1 MATQI
6 TALPAVPSRSSS
18 PDTFSND
25 ADLFLG
31 ALPLFRTEANQVAVE
46 AEADA
51 ATASSAAST
60 ATTQADIATTK
71 AAEAAASAVSAVNA
85 PGTSGTSTTSTTV
98 GTGAKTLTTQTGKA
112 WVVGQ
117 YVTIARTSAPST
129 TNMFGIITAYV
140 TGTGSITVDVSS
152 ITGSGTFTDWTIAL
166 AGPNVT
172 NLPFANI
179 TSKPTTL
186 AGYGV
191 TDAVGQ
197 VVILASGTNL
207 NTVVNSGFYRLSDTH
222 TNWPPSG
229 ADFGELIVSRGGDT
243 IMQIVSGYNKYT
255 VWFRTGNPSDVGG
268 VGSWGTWRLL
278 GGNEYVVVTS
288 GTFTCSVSHTYVL
301 TTTSAPTLP
310 ASPVA
315 GDWVKFVNRSGLANI
330 VISRNAQNIMGL
342 AENMTI
348 DGINASFKL
357 VFADATRGWVLV

>member
-6 TALPAVPSRSSS
+6 TELPAVPSRSSS

-31 ALPLFRTEANQVAVE
+31 ALPTFRTEINQVATE

-51 ATASSAAST
+51 ATASSGAST
-60 ATTQADIATTK
+60 ATTQAGIATTK
-71 AAEAAASAVSAVNA
+71 AAEAAASALSAVNA

-152 ITGSGTFTDWTIAL
+152 ITGSGTFTDWTIGL
-166 AGPNVT
+166 AGPNIT

-179 TSKPTTL
+179 TSKPTTIS
-186 AGYGV
+186 GYGI
-191 TDAVGQ
+191 TDAVVQ
-197 VVILASGTNL
+197 TSTLATSTDL
-207 NTVVNSGFYRLSDTH
+207 NTIVTSGFYRIGVTPV
-222 TNWPPSG
+222 NAPPSVDYG
-229 ADFGELIVSRGGDT
+229 QLIVSRGQDT
-243 IMQIVSGYNKYT
+243 VLQIATQYQTGV
-255 VWFRTGNPSDVGG
+255 VWFRHGSPTQVGG
-268 VGSWGTWRLL
+268 VGVYTPWRLL

-288 GTFTCSVSHTYVL
+288 GTFTAVTNYSYIL
-301 TTTSAPTLP
+301 TGASTVTLP
-310 ASPVA
+310 ASPIS
-315 GDWVKFVNRSGLANI
+315 GDWVRFVNRSGLTTLTVA
-330 VISRNAQNIMGL
+330 RNAQNIMGL
-342 AENMTI
+342 AEDMTI
-348 DGINASFKL
+348 NTINSTFKL
-357 VFADATRGWVLV
+357 VFADASRGWVLA